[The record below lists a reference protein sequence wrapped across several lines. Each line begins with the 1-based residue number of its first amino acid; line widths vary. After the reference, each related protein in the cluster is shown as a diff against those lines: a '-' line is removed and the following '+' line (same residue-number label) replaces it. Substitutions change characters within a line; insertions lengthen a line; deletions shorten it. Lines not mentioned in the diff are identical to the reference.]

1 MRNPLDTDH
10 AVVVLDLR
18 DNHDAGRQARDLSGR
33 ILVIDNAI
41 GLVGHSEVYLTLVEE
56 RQTSG
61 VICLAIGQLDDP
73 DDGVVLRHPAAL
85 THGGGVLLW
94 AGDPQGLRWSPT
106 EDRARPVPAAQ
117 PSSLDQLISALCVEE
132 VFDRVV
138 ELLRELPYRTANPGF
153 RLATGI
159 VDPAE
164 FAAAGRESIKLL
176 TDDSAHPP
184 TSTSSGPAARP
195 AGAHRTASAVAAGSA
210 AAAVPGSDLDRHRAD
225 AIAQLNEA
233 DQTSSL
239 LGTGRGLVGS
249 DLPGRVVGQRF
260 MQAGRSA
267 ADYRNLLDVLF
278 SRMDGNL
285 LSGDP
290 PVEAV
295 TAVGVDAPVAVRRR
309 DVVTQVRD
317 YVQDRL
323 TRDRSLAMLV
333 PALRQEAAAADPQG
347 CAAALHRL
355 ADLGPL
361 QRPLPAFT
369 PWPLPRA
376 VLPLVFLT
384 CALGTLAPSE
394 SWMRWLVG
402 GGLALA
408 WFLAGWVML
417 ARRPKENGEHGFG
430 TTALPA
436 FLFYGSPGVLG
447 VVAGLVG
454 AAFVTV
460 PSLVGQ
466 VLMVAS
472 VLVLVTTVSLSWPR
486 AARRWKDELD
496 LSGLRHR
503 VDQMSAVLADTLT
516 AQWGPSEQRRV
527 VADTLREVGAG
538 LEQIAGALPE
548 ACAELFTPPERRDP
562 VDLFALSPSATQ
574 PVQPEVLDVVV
585 TDLVELAR
593 AALEPCWQAI
603 ESNIRPEPHL
613 YSWRVRTLVEEYRNH
628 IARNGLLA
636 APIFVTNPKP
646 REVLAARVWTDSA
659 EALAA
664 LESRID
670 DEMTQLCRSKQ
681 LNLISTSAG
690 DIGVLRFAPH
700 QLKQVRE
707 FGNSGR

>member
-1 MRNPLDTDH
+1 
-10 AVVVLDLR
+10 
-18 DNHDAGRQARDLSGR
+18 
-33 ILVIDNAI
+33 
-41 GLVGHSEVYLTLVEE
+41 
-56 RQTSG
+56 
-61 VICLAIGQLDDP
+61 
-73 DDGVVLRHPAAL
+73 
-85 THGGGVLLW
+85 
-94 AGDPQGLRWSPT
+94 
-106 EDRARPVPAAQ
+106 
-117 PSSLDQLISALCVEE
+117 
-132 VFDRVV
+132 
-138 ELLRELPYRTANPGF
+138 
-153 RLATGI
+153 
-159 VDPAE
+159 
-164 FAAAGRESIKLL
+164 
-176 TDDSAHPP
+176 
-184 TSTSSGPAARP
+184 
-195 AGAHRTASAVAAGSA
+195 
-210 AAAVPGSDLDRHRAD
+210 
-225 AIAQLNEA
+225 
-233 DQTSSL
+233 
-239 LGTGRGLVGS
+239 
-249 DLPGRVVGQRF
+249 PGRVVGQRF

-309 DVVTQVRD
+309 DAVTRVRD

-355 ADLGPL
+355 AGLGPL
-361 QRPLPAFT
+361 QRPLPAFA
-369 PWPLPRA
+369 PWPLPR
-376 VLPLVFLT
+376 VGIPLMFLT
-384 CALGTLAPSE
+384 CAIGALAPSE
-394 SWMRWLVG
+394 SWVRWLVG

-417 ARRPKENGEHGFG
+417 ARRPKEHGEHGFG
-430 TTALPA
+430 ATALPA
-436 FLFYGSPGVLG
+436 FLFCGMPGVLG

-460 PSLVGQ
+460 PALVGQ

-472 VLVLVTTVSLSWPR
+472 VLVLVTTVSLSWSR
-486 AARRWKDELD
+486 AARRWKEELD
-496 LSGLRHR
+496 LPGLRHR
-503 VDQMSAVLADTLT
+503 VDQMSALLADTLT
-516 AQWGPSEQRRV
+516 AQWSPSEQRRV
-527 VADTLREVGAG
+527 VADTLREVGSG
-538 LEQIAGALPE
+538 VEQIAGALPE

-562 VDLFALSPSATQ
+562 VDLFTLSPGAAQS
-574 PVQPEVLDVVV
+574 VQPEVLDVVV

-603 ESNIRPEPHL
+603 ESNIRTEPHL

-636 APIFVTNPKP
+636 APVFVTNSKP
-646 REVLAARVWTDSA
+646 REVLAARVWTDST

-690 DIGVLRFAPH
+690 DVGVLRFAPH

-707 FGNSGR
+707 FGSSGRHPEMSREVVWTSAGDLAGTMRLVPLRLGTVQPVLGGETGPHDEGSTRHDQFG